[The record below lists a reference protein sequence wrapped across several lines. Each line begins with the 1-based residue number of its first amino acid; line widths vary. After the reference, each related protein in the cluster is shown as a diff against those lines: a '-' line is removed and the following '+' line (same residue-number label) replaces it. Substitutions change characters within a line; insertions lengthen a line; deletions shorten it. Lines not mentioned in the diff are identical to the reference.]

1 MARAAPSNPAAER
14 LKPGLN
20 RRLRNL
26 LHSGLFLVDG
36 AMIALGF
43 VLGYVARARLP
54 LPALPVD
61 PPSFSNYVPMLIVHV
76 ASILVVFYFARMYHQ
91 KRAVSRIDE
100 GYAIA
105 QNVSIGT
112 FLAIAVETLA
122 FKNSA
127 LELDYP
133 RGVIIYAWV
142 FGIGLT
148 VLGRVAHRQ
157 FVLRLRDVGV
167 GRDNVLIVG
176 YGDVA
181 RTIAEKIRWSP
192 HLGYNIVG
200 AVNGTVIE
208 SAGEDGSAEHQA
220 KRATVGD
227 LAMLGTTD
235 DIPDLI
241 DRHDVDEVIIALPEA
256 SHRELVQ
263 LVSKCQR
270 GRVNIRVY
278 PDIFAYI
285 TGGLAVDDLGGMPML
300 TVRDVAL
307 RGWKLSLK
315 RAMDIVGASI
325 GLILLSPALL
335 LTAILIRLE
344 SPGPIFFCQERMG
357 LDGHPFP
364 MIKFRSM
371 RQDAE
376 KDGPGWTTESDPRV
390 TRMGR
395 FMRKTNWDEMP
406 QLINVFYGQMSL
418 VGPRPEQPYYV
429 HKFREY
435 IPRYMER
442 HREKAGMTGWAQ
454 VNGLRGDTSILERTK
469 YDLWYVE
476 NWSLWLDI
484 KIVLR
489 TIYQTLFARSKNAY

>member
-1 MARAAPSNPAAER
+1 MNEAWD
-14 LKPGLN
+14 
-20 RRLRNL
+20 RRLRGL
-26 LHSGLFLVDG
+26 LHLSLPLVDT

-43 VLGYVARARLP
+43 LLGYVARARLP
-54 LPALPVD
+54 LPAVPVN
-61 PPSFSNYVPMLIVHV
+61 PPSVSNYVPMLVVHV
-76 ASILVVFYFARMYHQ
+76 FSVLLVFYLARMYHQ
-91 KRAVSRIDE
+91 RRAVSRIDE

-133 RGVIIYAWV
+133 RGVIVYAWL
-142 FGIGLT
+142 FGIALT
-148 VLGRVAHRQ
+148 VLGREAHRK
-157 FVLRLRDVGV
+157 VTVGLRRAGV
-167 GRDNVLIVG
+167 GRDNVLLVG
-176 YGDVA
+176 SGEVA
-181 RTIAEKIRWSP
+181 RTIAEKIRWSDR
-192 HLGYNIVG
+192 LGYTIVG
-200 AVNGTVIE
+200 AVNGQ
-208 SAGEDGSAEHQA
+208 AGGS
-220 KRATVGD
+220 VGD
-227 LAMLGTTD
+227 VPIIGTTD

-241 DRHDVDEVIIALPEA
+241 DAHAIDEVIIALPDA
-256 SHRELVQ
+256 SHRELVH

-270 GRVNIRVY
+270 GKVSIKVY

-285 TGGLAVDDLGGMPML
+285 TGGLTVDDLNGMPML
-300 TVRDVAL
+300 SVRDVAL

-315 RAMDIVGASI
+315 RAIDIIGAFI
-325 GLILLSPALL
+325 GLVFFSPLMV
-335 LTAILIRLE
+335 LTAIAIRLE
-344 SPGPIFFCQERMG
+344 SPGPVFFCQERMG

-371 RQDAE
+371 RSDAE
-376 KDGPGWTTESDPRV
+376 RDGPGWTTQRDPRV
-390 TRMGR
+390 TRIGKI
-395 FMRKTNWDEMP
+395 MRRTNWDEIP

-429 HKFREY
+429 RKFREY

-489 TIYQTLFARSKNAY
+489 TLFQTFFGRSRNAY